1 MYRHKLLEDIVSVVG
16 EYTIVNRTTAVVRL
30 HISCC
35 ANVHQLLC
43 GKFIYRN
50 ASAFFVYVANLFIS
64 FCFQRTS
71 YLSGQYAYCILSA
84 ISGEN
89 RQEYLKLLPNFKK
102 MSSLCNIVLD
112 NPLYSN
118 PQKRK
123 C

>member
-1 MYRHKLLEDIVSVVG
+1 MSLEKLLSWTAQQLLCACIS
-16 EYTIVNRTTAVVRL
+16 AVVRMS
-30 HISCC
+30 ISCC
-35 ANVHQLLC
+35 ALVIHLLC

-102 MSSLCNIVLD
+102 NEFLMQ
-112 NPLYSN
+112 YSF
-118 PQKRK
+118 R
-123 C
+123 

>member
-1 MYRHKLLEDIVSVVG
+1 MSLEKLLS
-16 EYTIVNRTTAVVRL
+16 RTAQQLLCACISAAVRMS
-30 HISCC
+30 ISCC
-35 ANVHQLLC
+35 ALVIHLLC